1 MGNLYPPHHF
11 GGYELIWR
19 GAVEHLRDS
28 GHEIR
33 ILTTDHRHPSPDP
46 AIPEDPDCHRELRW
60 YWREHEFPRIS
71 PRARLRLERHNARVL
86 ERHLDEWSPDLVAWW
101 PMGGMSLSLVER
113 VHRAGLPSVAVVMDD
128 WPTLRPQGRCV
139 AGAALPAPAARPA
152 RRAADGRPVLGRPRL
167 AHALDLHQPAPA
179 RADRGRARCR
189 CRARASRTQAST
201 SELFRQ
207 APEHPWR
214 WRLLYCGRIDPR
226 KGIDL
231 AVAALPLLPDEA
243 TLRVVGDGDAEHR
256 EELERQARE
265 LGVSDRVHFE
275 RVDRDRLPQTFAE
288 HDVLLFP
295 VRWPEPWGLVPLE
308 AMAVGLLVVASGRGG
323 SAEYLDD
330 GANCLLADPDGGA
343 EPLAAALR
351 RLADEPELRA
361 RLRAGGLATAGR
373 YPDTAFASAVADM
386 AAETAAA
393 A

>member
-28 GHEIR
+28 GHEVR
-33 ILTTDHRHPSPDP
+33 ILTTDHRDPSPDP

-60 YWREHEFPRIS
+60 YWREHKFPRMT
-71 PRARLRLERHNARVL
+71 PRARLRLERHNARVM
-86 ERHLDEWSPDLVAWW
+86 EHHLDGWSPDLVTWW
-101 PMGGMSLSLVER
+101 PMGGMSLSLLER

-128 WPTLRPQGRCV
+128 WPTYGPKVDAWQ
-139 AGAALPAPAARPA
+139 AALYR
-152 RRAADGRPVLGRPRL
+152 RPRRGRIAERL
-167 AHALDLHQPAPA
+167 TGVPSLGDLGSRTRWIFISRYQLEQTESALGALPGARIAHAGVDE
-179 RADRGRARCR
+179 
-189 CRARASRTQAST
+189 
-201 SELFRQ
+201 ELFRE

-231 AVAALPLLPDEA
+231 AVSALPLLPDEA

-275 RVDRDRLPQTFAE
+275 RVNRDRLPQTFAE

-308 AMAVGLLVVASGRGG
+308 AMAVGLLVIASGRGG

-330 GANCLLADPDGGA
+330 DANCLLADPDGGA

-361 RLRAGGLATAGR
+361 RLRARGLPTAGR